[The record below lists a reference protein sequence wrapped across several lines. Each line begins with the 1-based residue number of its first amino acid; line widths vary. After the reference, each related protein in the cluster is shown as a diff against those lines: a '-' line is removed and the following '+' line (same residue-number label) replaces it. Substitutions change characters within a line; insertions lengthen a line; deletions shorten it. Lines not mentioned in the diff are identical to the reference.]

1 VVVIVRIPVLRV
13 FRSTGR
19 DDGTSTE
26 DETMDYDE
34 RPDPVIEETS
44 RERMHNIVYD
54 EIALGTSL
62 GKELD
67 YILEV
72 WADDPDCKGHDYA
85 DAFDHVLSVA
95 THNGDR
101 ATERACVDILIR
113 VGYYQPRRGSV
124 TIMGRDR
131 SPVRKGQRY
140 DCVAAWCEWI
150 ER

>member
-1 VVVIVRIPVLRV
+1 MGL
-13 FRSTGR
+13 
-19 DDGTSTE
+19 STE

-34 RPDPVIEETS
+34 RPDPVIEETN
-44 RERMHNIVYD
+44 RERIRNIVWD
-54 EIALGTSL
+54 EIGLRTPLGN
-62 GKELD
+62 ELE

-72 WADDPDCKGHDYA
+72 WGDDPECASHDYA
-85 DAFDHVLSVA
+85 DAFDHVYSVA

-101 ATERACVDILIR
+101 GIERACVNILIR